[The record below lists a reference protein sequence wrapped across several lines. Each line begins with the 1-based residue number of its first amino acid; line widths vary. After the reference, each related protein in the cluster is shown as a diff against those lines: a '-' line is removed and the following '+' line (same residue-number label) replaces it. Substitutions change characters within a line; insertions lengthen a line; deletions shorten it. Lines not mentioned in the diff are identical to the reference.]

1 MAGFVPLGDPVAL
14 LLGKASPHGAQSRS
28 LSPETRIQST
38 EFDQRM
44 MRRALELAA
53 RGVGLVSPGP
63 LVGCVIVNDRQ
74 QIVGEGFYVYDEVKH
89 AETIALEQAGEAAR
103 GATAYISLEPH
114 AHQGRT
120 PPCTNALIEAGVK
133 RVIVP
138 IEDPNPKVSG
148 RGFAHLRAAG
158 MDVGTGLLA
167 DEATQLNE
175 AYIHFMRT
183 GRPFVHLKMAVSLDG
198 KVATASGESR
208 WITGEAARARAH
220 DMRHQYDAIMVGGRT
235 VRVDDPL
242 LTDRSGKV
250 RRRPLV
256 RVVIEQYLRTPAK
269 SQLAQTTDAA
279 PVIIFA
285 CAEADSDSLDALRRR
300 GVEVVAQG
308 SALDL
313 ASVVDHLGKRLLQ
326 SVLVEGGPSLAALLL
341 EAGLVDKVTFF
352 VAPMIIGGQDAPSA
366 IAGAGAEKMAE
377 AVRLERIEVRPHGD
391 DVEITGYP
399 QKQSGQ

>member
-1 MAGFVPLGDPVAL
+1 
-14 LLGKASPHGAQSRS
+14 
-28 LSPETRIQST
+28 
-38 EFDQRM
+38 M

-285 CAEADSDSLDALRRR
+285 CAKADSDSLDALRRR